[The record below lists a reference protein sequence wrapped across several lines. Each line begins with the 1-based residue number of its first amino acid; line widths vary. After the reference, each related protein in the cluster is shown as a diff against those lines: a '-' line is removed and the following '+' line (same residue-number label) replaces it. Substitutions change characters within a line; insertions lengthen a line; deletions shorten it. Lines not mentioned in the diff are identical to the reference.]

1 MGGRRKGTAWGE
13 FGASSKKYR
22 KGTLSLGF
30 GEKFGEVE
38 VSVCSSLM
46 VPSSN
51 GYYIKEK

>member
-38 VSVCSSLM
+38 ISVCSSLT

-51 GYYIKEK
+51 GYYIREK